1 MEPLYGLDNRGNTCW
16 CAATCQALRA
26 LRCAGRLAAP
36 RSLFTRAMTQPA
48 LEDALIPHLFR
59 WGRECLKNQEGTGHR
74 PADPAEFLVELQ
86 DRDDMDTACFE
97 SDRVQCYTCQTCGH
111 VRRET
116 TQEKM
121 LILPS
126 LPAGAA
132 PVRAAVDLA
141 FGYLKDDAH
150 GANEAALRPPGPP
163 GPPPALS
170 AVPFVPAM
178 RPPPPLPVGVPGGA
192 LPLSMSEYGRRFAG
206 PEGLSVPRRPS
217 PHRVGDGPDGERWWR
232 CDDGIVQEV
241 VLTTATPYVLFY
253 EERAAITAAKAEEG
267 SVAAPD
273 ADRAGDA
280 APARRQILGLDCD
293 AGRCGGTRQP
303 HAVFVEAYEVGEV
316 LAVHVA
322 CPRAM
327 HMGHVERTLRVESAA
342 GSEKAYDL
350 QSFIAAVGGCHYVA
364 YTRKR

>member
-1 MEPLYGLDNRGNTCW
+1 M
-16 CAATCQALRA
+16 
-26 LRCAGRLAAP
+26 
-36 RSLFTRAMTQPA
+36 
-48 LEDALIPHLFR
+48 
-59 WGRECLKNQEGTGHR
+59 
-74 PADPAEFLVELQ
+74 
-86 DRDDMDTACFE
+86 
-97 SDRVQCYTCQTCGH
+97 
-111 VRRET
+111 
-116 TQEKM
+116 
-121 LILPS
+121 
-126 LPAGAA
+126 
-132 PVRAAVDLA
+132 
-141 FGYLKDDAH
+141 
-150 GANEAALRPPGPP
+150 
-163 GPPPALS
+163 
-170 AVPFVPAM
+170 
-178 RPPPPLPVGVPGGA
+178 
-192 LPLSMSEYGRRFAG
+192 
-206 PEGLSVPRRPS
+206 PRRSS
-217 PHRVGDGPDGERWWR
+217 PHQVGDGPDGERWWR

-253 EERAAITAAKAEEG
+253 EERAAITAAKAEG
-267 SVAAPD
+267 SVVAPG

-280 APARRQILGLDCD
+280 APARRQVLGLDCD